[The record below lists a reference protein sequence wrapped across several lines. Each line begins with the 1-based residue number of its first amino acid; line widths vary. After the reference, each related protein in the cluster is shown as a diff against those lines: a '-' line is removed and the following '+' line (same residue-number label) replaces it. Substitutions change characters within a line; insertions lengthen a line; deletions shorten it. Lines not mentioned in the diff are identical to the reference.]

1 MRSMSM
7 KAEEIFQFGEFQIDA
22 RARTVRREKAIVTL
36 NSRSFDVLLYFVQN
50 PGRVLAREEMLKNV
64 WPDAFVDE
72 HSLAQSI
79 SVLRRALEEKPGDND
94 YIVTLPGRGYQFVSP
109 VTVVPPESLSVI
121 PDVAPP
127 SGNASNALLLQ
138 RQTIRTSVITE
149 EKEQLSLPIPRRWGS
164 VRLVAAFATA
174 AILLVSVAILGGTW
188 YRRSHRAPKL
198 TERDTIVVADFD
210 NKTGDPVFDDT
221 LKQALTI
228 QMEQSPFLHVL
239 SNDKTAETLKLMNR
253 QAGDRLSPEVAHEVC
268 IRSNSQ
274 ALLAGSIAVIGDQYL
289 ITLRATNCQ
298 NGDTLASAEA
308 EADSRNQVLSSLSI
322 VANKLR
328 EKLGESGTSVQK
340 FSRPLEQVTTSSLE
354 ALQAYT
360 QGRKLEDTRSPD
372 AALPYYKRAVELD
385 PNFAIGYAALSQV
398 YGLLFDGAKQEQNL
412 TKAYQLRDRVSLRER
427 YKIEAQYYNDIT
439 GELEKEIVTLAGWA
453 QSYPDDY
460 QPHDQLSA
468 IYLSLGQYDKAI
480 SEALASNQ
488 NRPTLG
494 GYCSLMTS
502 FAATNRLNEAKS
514 TFQEARRNN
523 FDGIPLRQL
532 RFFVAFLEGDEAG
545 MKEQDAWAMA
555 TPVAEAVQLTLHSSI
570 EARRGRFVKAREVMR
585 DAEVQAGRAGAMG
598 IVDVMK
604 IVHGPAEADVGN
616 TDVALQFVKEVWTN
630 HKNTDYV
637 EATVALTFALLGNQ
651 SEAQNLIDKMN
662 RESPLGTVVQSYT
675 LPTIRAV
682 VELRS
687 NNPAKAID
695 LLRVTEPYELAEL
708 PMPPN
713 ALYPA
718 YVRGLAYLQLGQGR
732 QAAAEFQK
740 LIDHPGVARLHHQ
753 GALARLQLGRA
764 QAMMGD
770 KAAALKSYQNF
781 LTLWKDADPDI
792 PIYQQAK
799 AEYARLR

>member
-1 MRSMSM
+1 MNSG
-7 KAEEIFQFGEFQIDA
+7 EIFQFGKFQIDS
-22 RARTVRREKAIVTL
+22 RSRTVRREKVIVTL

-50 PGRVLAREEMLKNV
+50 PGRVLAREEILKNV

-79 SVLRRALEEKPGDND
+79 SVLRRALEEKPGDNS

-109 VTVVPPESLSVI
+109 ITVVPPQSMSVI
-121 PDVAPP
+121 PHVAPP
-127 SGNASNALLLQ
+127 SANASNALLLQ

-149 EKEQLSLPIPRRWGS
+149 EKEELSLPIPRRWGS
-164 VRLVAAFATA
+164 VRPVAAFATA
-174 AILLVSVAILGGTW
+174 AILLVSVAILGGNW
-188 YRRSHRAPKL
+188 YWRSHRATKL
-198 TERDTIVVADFD
+198 TERDTIVVAHFD

-221 LKQALTI
+221 LEQALTI

-274 ALLAGSIAVIGDQYL
+274 ALLAGSIAAIGDQYL

-308 EADSRNQVLSSLSI
+308 EADSRNRVLSSLSS

-360 QGRKLEDTRSPD
+360 QGRKLEDTSSPD

-385 PNFAIGYAALSQV
+385 PNFAIGYAALSQI
-398 YGLLFDGAKQEQNL
+398 YGLLFDGTKQEQNL

-439 GELEKEIVTLAGWA
+439 GELEKEIVTLAGWS

-480 SEALASNQ
+480 PEALASIQ
-488 NRPTLG
+488 NRPTLD
-494 GYCSLMTS
+494 GYRCLMES
-502 FAATNRLNEAKS
+502 FTAANRLNEAKS
-514 TFQEARRNN
+514 TFEEARRNN
-523 FDGIPLRQL
+523 FDGIQLRQV
-532 RFFVAFLEGDEAG
+532 RFLVAFLEGDDAG

-555 TPVAEAVQLTLHSSI
+555 NPVSEAVQLTLHSSI

-585 DAEVQAGRAGAMG
+585 DAEVRAGRAGAMG
-598 IVDVMK
+598 MVDAMK

-616 TDVALQFVKEVWTN
+616 TDVALRFVKEVWTN
-630 HKNTDYV
+630 HKNTDYS
-637 EATVALTFALLGNQ
+637 EATVALTFALLGKQ

-662 RESPLGTVVQSYT
+662 REGQLDTIAQSYT

-682 VELRS
+682 VALKS
-687 NNPAKAID
+687 NNPAEAID
-695 LLRVTEPYELAEL
+695 LLRVTEPYELADL
-708 PMPPN
+708 SMPPN

-740 LIDHPGVARLHHQ
+740 LIDHREVAQLHHQ

-764 QAMMGD
+764 QAMTGD
-770 KAAALKSYQNF
+770 KAAALKSYQDF
-781 LTLWKDADPDI
+781 LTLWRDADPGI
-792 PIYQQAK
+792 PILKEAK
-799 AEYARLR
+799 AEFAKLQ

>member
-1 MRSMSM
+1 MNSG
-7 KAEEIFQFGEFQIDA
+7 EIFRFGKFQIDA
-22 RARTVRREKAIVTL
+22 RARTVLREKAIVTL

-94 YIVTLPGRGYQFVSP
+94 FIVTLPGRGYQFVSP
-109 VTVVPPESLSVI
+109 ITVVPPESSSVT

-127 SGNASNALLLQ
+127 SGNASNPLRLQ
-138 RQTIRTSVITE
+138 RQTLRTSVITE
-149 EKEQLSLPIPRRWGS
+149 EKEQLSLPILRRWGS
-164 VRLVAAFATA
+164 VRLVAAFTTT
-174 AILLVSVAILGGTW
+174 ILLASVAIFGGNW
-188 YRRSHRAPKL
+188 YWRSHRAPKL
-198 TERDTIVVADFD
+198 TQRDTIVVADFD

-239 SNDKTAETLKLMNR
+239 SNEKTGETLKLMNR
-253 QAGDRLSPEVAHEVC
+253 HAGDRLSPEVAHEVC

-274 ALLAGSIAVIGDQYL
+274 ALLAGSIAAIGDQYL

-308 EADSRNQVLSSLSI
+308 EAGSRNQVLSSLSS
-322 VANKLR
+322 VADKLR

-360 QGRKLEDTRSPD
+360 QGLKLEDASSFD
-372 AALPYYKRAVELD
+372 AGLPYYKRAVELD
-385 PNFAIGYAALSQV
+385 PNFAIGYAALSQI
-398 YGLLFDGAKQEQNL
+398 YQQLYDTPRQEQNL

-439 GELEKEIVTLAGWA
+439 GELEKEIVTLSGWA

-460 QPHDQLSA
+460 EPHDQLSA
-468 IYLSLGQYDKAI
+468 IYISLGQYDKAI
-480 SEALASNQ
+480 PEALASNQ
-488 NRPTLG
+488 NKPTLSD
-494 GYCSLMTS
+494 YTDLMLSL
-502 FAATNRLNEAKS
+502 AAANRLNEAKS
-514 TFQEARRNN
+514 IFQEARKNN
-523 FDGIPLRQL
+523 FDGPHLRQL
-532 RFFVAFLEGDEAG
+532 RFFVAFFEGDEAG

-555 TPVAEAVQLTLHSSI
+555 NPFLGAVQLTLHSSI
-570 EARRGRFVKAREVMR
+570 EARRGRFVKARELMR
-585 DAEVQAGRAGAMG
+585 DAEVRAGRAGAKEM
-598 IVDVMK
+598 VDVMK

-616 TDVALQFVKEVWTN
+616 TTVALQGVKEVWTN
-630 HKNTDYV
+630 HKNTDEI
-637 EATVALTFALLGNQ
+637 EATVALTFALLGHQ
-651 SEAQNLIDKMN
+651 LEAQKLIDKMN
-662 RESPLGTVVQSYT
+662 RESPLDTLAQSYA

-682 VELRS
+682 VALKS
-687 NNPAKAID
+687 NNPTEAID
-695 LLRVTEPYELAEL
+695 LLRVTEPYELAHL
-708 PMPPN
+708 NMPPN

-718 YVRGLAYLQLGQGR
+718 YVRGLAYLQLGRGP

-740 LIDHPGVARLHHQ
+740 LIDHAEVVQLHHQ
-753 GALARLQLGRA
+753 GGLARLQLGRA

-770 KAAALKSYQNF
+770 QAAALKSYQNF

-792 PIYQQAK
+792 PILKQAK
-799 AEYARLR
+799 GEYAKLTANTP